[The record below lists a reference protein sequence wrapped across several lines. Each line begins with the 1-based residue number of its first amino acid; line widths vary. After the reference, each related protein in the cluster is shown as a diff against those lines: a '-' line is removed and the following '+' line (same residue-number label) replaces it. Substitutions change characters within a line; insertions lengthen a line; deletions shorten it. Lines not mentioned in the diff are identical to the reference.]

1 MEKEKRNNAF
11 TNFKSLFTDELW
23 TLDTTDSTRAW
34 KNLVR
39 FVKLVRITFQ
49 TFAENRMGFQCV
61 SLSYFCTLA
70 IVPLMAVIFTV
81 TGGLGLTDKLLEV
94 LYKSIP
100 ANPELITMIM
110 DKAVNIVDTAKSGV
124 VGFIGAL
131 TFLWAVIWL
140 MFQVE
145 RIFNNVWG
153 IRKIPRK
160 MYKRFSFYLIAILLI
175 PFIVIVFGIGIV
187 YYTNLTNLIGL
198 DLGDVKHLPEFLGW
212 VATYVVSVFTFSMM
226 YKWIPAAK
234 IRYVN
239 AFKSALV
246 SGLVFVLFQYI
257 YLETQVF
264 VSRLNDVYGVL
275 AAVPLFLIWLNFS
288 WQIIIY
294 GAELTYSYENIDTYQ
309 ITD

>member
-1 MEKEKRNNAF
+1 MEEEQRNNAF

>member
-1 MEKEKRNNAF
+1 MEKEQRNNAF

>member
-1 MEKEKRNNAF
+1 MEEEQRNNAF

-94 LYKSIP
+94 LYQSIP

-239 AFKSALV
+239 ALKAALV

-309 ITD
+309 LND

>member
-1 MEKEKRNNAF
+1 MEEEQRNNAF

-234 IRYVN
+234 IKYIN
-239 AFKSALV
+239 ALKAALV

-309 ITD
+309 LND

>member
-1 MEKEKRNNAF
+1 MEEEQRNNAF

-234 IRYVN
+234 IRYIN
-239 AFKSALV
+239 ALKAALV

-309 ITD
+309 LND

>member
-1 MEKEKRNNAF
+1 MEEEQRNNAF

-175 PFIVIVFGIGIV
+175 PFIVLVFGIGIV

-212 VATYVVSVFTFSMM
+212 IAIYVVSVFTFSMM

-234 IRYVN
+234 IRYIN
-239 AFKSALV
+239 ALKAALV

-309 ITD
+309 LND

>member
-1 MEKEKRNNAF
+1 MEEEQRNNAF

-39 FVKLVRITFQ
+39 FVKLVRITFH

-175 PFIVIVFGIGIV
+175 PFIVLVFGIGIV

-212 VATYVVSVFTFSMM
+212 IATYVVSVFTFSMM

-234 IRYVN
+234 IRYIN
-239 AFKSALV
+239 ALKAALV

-309 ITD
+309 LSD

>member
-1 MEKEKRNNAF
+1 MEEEQRNNAF

-94 LYKSIP
+94 LYQSIP

>member
-1 MEKEKRNNAF
+1 MEEEQRNNAF
-11 TNFKSLFTDELW
+11 NNFKSLFTDELW

-175 PFIVIVFGIGIV
+175 PFIVLVFGIGIV

-212 VATYVVSVFTFSMM
+212 IATYVVSVFTFSMM

-234 IRYVN
+234 IRYIN
-239 AFKSALV
+239 ALKAALV

-309 ITD
+309 LND

>member
-1 MEKEKRNNAF
+1 MEEEQRNNAF
-11 TNFKSLFTDELW
+11 NNFKSLFTDELW

>member
-1 MEKEKRNNAF
+1 MEEEQRNNAF
-11 TNFKSLFTDELW
+11 NNFKSLFTDELW

-39 FVKLVRITFQ
+39 FVKLVRITFH

-234 IRYVN
+234 IRYIN
-239 AFKSALV
+239 ALKAALV

-309 ITD
+309 LSD

>member
-1 MEKEKRNNAF
+1 MEEDQRNNAF

-175 PFIVIVFGIGIV
+175 PFIVLVFGIGIV

-212 VATYVVSVFTFSMM
+212 IATYVVSVFTFSMM

-234 IRYVN
+234 IRYIN
-239 AFKSALV
+239 ALKAALV

-309 ITD
+309 LND